1 MKKWMKI
8 SVLLVVSVLLG
19 IFVASSWLGN
29 FHFPTFLNSI
39 LWGWMIRVLNLF
51 LFCMTIYLLQS
62 SRTIQRQSELTNGD
76 ELNEQLYQKMFK
88 NLEYGT
94 ILLDV
99 VTILT
104 IFDILTSFNVFITK
118 NSVLIIGSL
127 FPYVALTFIL
137 YGQYCL
143 QKTIEQVR
151 HFKLPIV
158 TFPEDVLA
166 LMKTYDEAEREAHYE
181 QSFKILF
188 QLNQFILPALY
199 ILLFTISLLLREVQ
213 YLPIAIVVFIHL
225 YINVVNISMIKKYFK

>member
-1 MKKWMKI
+1 
-8 SVLLVVSVLLG
+8 
-19 IFVASSWLGN
+19 
-29 FHFPTFLNSI
+29 
-39 LWGWMIRVLNLF
+39 
-51 LFCMTIYLLQS
+51 MTIYLLQS
-62 SRTIQRQSELTNGD
+62 SRTIQKQSTNGD

-118 NSVLIIGSL
+118 NSVLITGSL

-143 QKTIEQVR
+143 QNTIEQVR